1 MRLHAADL
9 VLVDRSASPQFVVPI
24 RFRLIRV
31 LDRTTTYD
39 GWAWLDGYQVN
50 RTGQAFARREIYVQ
64 PENLRK
70 LTDPAAV
77 GRSSLIG
84 G

>member
-50 RTGQAFARREIYVQ
+50 RTGQAIARREIYVQ